1 MLVEETS
8 AQTEKQKAGEVQKN
22 ISSGTPNPVRKKSR
36 KKIYLISGAIVL
48 AVIVG
53 VAVIFMRNRE
63 QPIPVTT
70 EKAIQKNITQIVSAT
85 GKIQPEIEVKLSPDV
100 SGQIMELPIS
110 EGQEVKK
117 GELLFK
123 IDPQILRSQVVQ
135 QQAALSSAK
144 ASNMQAKAQ
153 MLKAD
158 LELNRAKELYSKQLV
173 SESDFVTAK
182 TNAEVAK
189 ASYEASLHEIERV
202 QSLLKQNRDQ
212 LSKTTIY
219 APMSGIVTVLNN
231 KIGERVV
238 GTSQFAGTEV
248 LRIADLSTMEILV
261 EVNENDI
268 VNVKVGDTAQVS
280 VDAYP
285 NRSFKGVV
293 KEIANTATTQS
304 AGTQEEVTNFN
315 VKVRILDHGNLLRPG
330 MSATADIQTA
340 TVKNAVAVPIQSV
353 TVRSIVQGLSSE
365 ELAEKRKETFGETPS
380 NGQAVSNKLEESR
393 KREDIEKLARVVF
406 VKEGEKVVMREV
418 ETGIADNTYIQI
430 TKGIKPGDE
439 IVSGSYKAISRDLK
453 DGSAVT
459 MTKKEK

>member
-8 AQTEKQKAGEVQKN
+8 AQTEKTKAGEAQKN
-22 ISSGTPNPVRKKSR
+22 IPSGTPNPTRKKPR
-36 KKIYLISGAIVL
+36 KKLYLISGAVIL
-48 AVIVG
+48 AVIIG
-53 VAVIFMRNRE
+53 AVMIFMRNRE
-63 QPIPVTT
+63 QPVQVTT
-70 EKAIQKNITQIVSAT
+70 EAAVRKNITQIVSAT
-85 GKIQPEIEVKLSPDV
+85 GKIQPETEVKLSPDV
-100 SGQIMELPIS
+100 SGQIIELPIV
-110 EGQEVKK
+110 EGQQVKK
-117 GELLFK
+117 GDLLFK

-135 QQAALSSAK
+135 QQAALSAAK
-144 ASNMQAKAQ
+144 ASALQAKAQ

-158 LELNRAKELYSKQLV
+158 LELNRSKELYNKQLI

-202 QSLLKQNRDQ
+202 QSLLKQNSDQ

-219 APMSGIVTVLNN
+219 APMSGTVTVLNN

-268 VNVKVGDTAQVS
+268 VNVKVGDTARVS

-285 NRSFKGVV
+285 NRPFKGVV

-315 VKVRILDHGNLLRPG
+315 VKVRILDHANLLRPG

-340 TVKNAVAVPIQSV
+340 TVKDAVAVPIQSV

-365 ELAEKRKETFGETPS
+365 ELAEKRKEAFGESPS
-380 NGQAVSNKLEESR
+380 NGQKVSNKLEESR

-406 VKEGEKVVMREV
+406 VKEGEKVSMREV

-459 MTKKEK
+459 MAKKEK

>member
-1 MLVEETS
+1 MEHLNK
-8 AQTEKQKAGEVQKN
+8 QTKN
-22 ISSGTPNPVRKKSR
+22 I
-36 KKIYLISGAIVL
+36 
-48 AVIVG
+48 
-53 VAVIFMRNRE
+53 E
-63 QPIPVTT
+63 QR
-70 EKAIQKNITQIVSAT
+70 KAIQKNITQIVSAT
-85 GKIQPEIEVKLSPDV
+85 GKIQPETEVKLSPDV
-100 SGQIMELPIS
+100 SGQIIVLPVS
-110 EGQEVKK
+110 EGQQVKK

-158 LELNRAKELYSKQLV
+158 LELNRAKELYTKQLI

-406 VKEGEKVVMREV
+406 VKEGEKVMMREV

-453 DGSAVT
+453 DGSAIT